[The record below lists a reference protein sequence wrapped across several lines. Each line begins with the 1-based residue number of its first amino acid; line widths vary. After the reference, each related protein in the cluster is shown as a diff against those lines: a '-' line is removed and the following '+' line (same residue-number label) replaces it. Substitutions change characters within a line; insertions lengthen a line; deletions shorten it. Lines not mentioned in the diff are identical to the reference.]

1 MKHEKIGK
9 KLEDELCISRA
20 TTCPTAFEMGEIL
33 GTVYQNDK
41 ITYSN
46 LIGMV
51 EVNKGKVKENIDML
65 RQEGYLIED
74 NGKYSITKK
83 AKELIET

>member
-9 KLEDELCISRA
+9 KLENELCISRI

-33 GTVYQNDK
+33 GTVYTNDK
-41 ITYSN
+41 ITYPN
-46 LIGMV
+46 IVGMV